1 MPYLLNI
8 SPVPSFWMS
17 LCSSRVHPYLS
28 TRVHAIIYEKQEN
41 SGKVVF
47 CANESG
53 IIICWC
59 GSGRYNHADFLNH
72 IFCCS
77 LTFCSLSENK
87 ITVEGSCELAG
98 ALEVNR
104 SLQDLKWVHFL
115 GGVHWDCTV
124 HHYPAFVEIS
134 YAMSSGKLAWR
145 S

>member
-1 MPYLLNI
+1 M
-8 SPVPSFWMS
+8 SF
-17 LCSSRVHPYLS
+17 CSSRVHPYLS
-28 TRVHAIIYEKQEN
+28 TRVHAVIYEKQEN

-104 SLQDLKWVHFL
+104 SLQDLK
-115 GGVHWDCTV
+115 
-124 HHYPAFVEIS
+124 
-134 YAMSSGKLAWR
+134 
-145 S
+145 